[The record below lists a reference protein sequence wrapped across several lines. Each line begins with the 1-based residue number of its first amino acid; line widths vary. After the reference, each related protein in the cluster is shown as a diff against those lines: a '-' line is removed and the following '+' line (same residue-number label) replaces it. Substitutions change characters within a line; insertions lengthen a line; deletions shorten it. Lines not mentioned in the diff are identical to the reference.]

1 MADTLRDIIIT
12 SPAADWMLNNTTPI
26 YDNSKIALYMFE
38 GVGREFDKVNQIL
51 EELPAQLDP
60 ETATWLLPLWERRY
74 GLPTDETV
82 SLEERRRKIRLR
94 QHHTGAFNPQKI
106 IELAENL
113 TGVTA
118 RVVEHVGP
126 YTFAVY
132 LSATS
137 ASDDALRRQIKKLKP
152 SHKSFEIR
160 YEQNASNV
168 IDIGGNINWYKHF
181 ELNQVN

>member
-1 MADTLRDIIIT
+1 MADTLREVIIT
-12 SPAADWMLNNTTPI
+12 SPAAERMLNNTTPI
-26 YDNSKIALYMFE
+26 YDDSKIALYMFE
-38 GVGREFDKVNQIL
+38 GIGREYDKVDKIL
-51 EELPAQLDP
+51 EELPAQLFP

-74 GLPTDETV
+74 GLTTDESL

-94 QHHTGAFNPQKI
+94 QHRTGAFNPQKVKD
-106 IELAENL
+106 LAENL
-113 TGVTA
+113 TGLIA

-132 LSATS
+132 LSATMT
-137 ASDDALRRQIKKLKP
+137 SDDALRRQIKKLKP

-160 YEQNASNV
+160 YEQNATNV